1 MKESNQKLDDLDDS
15 EWMDELLNEPVRP
28 IVPWWVVVLVAL
40 AVVWIYLWT

>member
-28 IVPWWVVVLVAL
+28 IVPWWVVVLAAL
-40 AVVWIYLWT
+40 AVLWVYLWT